1 MIKVMIKTV
10 IKKQHTVNADTYDI
24 RQPLLKLGW
33 ESHFQNHL
41 DNISDDNVFPAR
53 IVGGT

>member
-1 MIKVMIKTV
+1 M
-10 IKKQHTVNADTYDI
+10 IKKQLTINADTYDI